1 MKRILITGARSYVG
15 SSVVSYLN
23 RMPDQ
28 YQADGISVRGEDWK
42 AASFQGYDAVLHAAA
57 IVHQPGSKDDPAQA
71 ELYDRVNTRLSIEL
85 ARKA

>member
-42 AASFQGYDAVLHAAA
+42 AASFQG
-57 IVHQPGSKDDPAQA
+57 
-71 ELYDRVNTRLSIEL
+71 
-85 ARKA
+85 